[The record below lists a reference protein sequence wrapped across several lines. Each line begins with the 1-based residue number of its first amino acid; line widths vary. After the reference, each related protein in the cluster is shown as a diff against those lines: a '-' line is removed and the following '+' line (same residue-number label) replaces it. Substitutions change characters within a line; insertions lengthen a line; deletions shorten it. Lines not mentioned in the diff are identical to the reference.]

1 MARFAPQGRR
11 PTMATSRTDG
21 MRGAGTATVTG
32 RWIISAVAALCA
44 MLVALP
50 QQAAAANLVPFR
62 ATVAETFTAG
72 PCPPMPSLCVTSTG
86 SGQATHLG
94 NVREATVTVLDLA
107 SKPGPGCATD
117 GHAETR
123 ATTLFAANGDQ
134 ITLVGTGY
142 SCPTGPTTLT
152 AVDSYVVTGGTGR
165 FSGASGG
172 GTIAGTIDLANGTA
186 VDTFSGVLSEAGGH
200 DIRRL
205 GDG

>member
-1 MARFAPQGRR
+1 MARNRN
-11 PTMATSRTDG
+11 TG
-21 MRGAGTATVTG
+21 MWNEGMITVPG
-32 RWIISAVAALCA
+32 RWITVAVAALCA
-44 MLVALP
+44 VMVSVP
-50 QQAAAANLVPFR
+50 QSAAAASLIPFR

-72 PCPPMPSLCVTSTG
+72 PCSPTPSLCVTNTG

-94 NVREATVTVLDLA
+94 MVREFTVTVLDLA

-123 ATTLFAANGDQ
+123 MTTLTAANGDQ
-134 ITLVGTGY
+134 ITLAGTGY

-165 FSGASGG
+165 FSGASGS
-172 GTIAGTIDLANGTA
+172 GTVTGAIDLANGTA
-186 VDTFSGVLSEAGGH
+186 VDTFSGVLSKAGGH

>member
-1 MARFAPQGRR
+1 
-11 PTMATSRTDG
+11 MATSRNNG
-21 MRGAGTATVTG
+21 RWSEGAATVTG
-32 RWIISAVAALCA
+32 RWVALAVAVLCA
-44 MLVALP
+44 VMVAVP
-50 QQAAAANLVPFR
+50 QQAAATSLVPFR
-62 ATVAETFTAG
+62 AVVAETFTAG
-72 PCPPMPSLCVTSTG
+72 PCPPIPSLCVTSTG
-86 SGQATHLG
+86 SGQAAHLG
-94 NVREATVTVLDLA
+94 NVRESTVTVLDLA

-165 FSGASGG
+165 FSGASGS
-172 GTIAGTIDLANGTA
+172 GTITGTIDLANGTA
-186 VDTFSGVLSEAGGH
+186 VDTFSGVLSQAGGH

>member
-1 MARFAPQGRR
+1 
-11 PTMATSRTDG
+11 MATSRNKG
-21 MRGAGTATVTG
+21 VRANGTATVPG
-32 RWIISAVAALCA
+32 RWIAVAVAALCA
-44 MLVALP
+44 VLVAVP
-50 QQAAAANLVPFR
+50 QQAAASLVPFR

-72 PCPPMPSLCVTSTG
+72 PCSPTPSLCVTNTG

-94 NVREATVTVLDLA
+94 NIRESTVTVLDLA
-107 SKPGPGCATD
+107 SGPGPGCATD

-123 ATTLFAANGDQ
+123 MTTLFAANGDQ
-134 ITLVGTGY
+134 ITLAATGY

-152 AVDSYVVTGGTGR
+152 AVDTYVVTGGTGR

-172 GTIAGTIDLANGTA
+172 GTITGAIDLANGTA
-186 VDTFSGVLSEAGGH
+186 IDTFSGVLSEEGSH

>member
-1 MARFAPQGRR
+1 
-11 PTMATSRTDG
+11 MATSTN
-21 MRGAGTATVTG
+21 TG
-32 RWIISAVAALCA
+32 RWSEETAMVSGRWAILAVAVLCA
-44 MLVALP
+44 VMVALP
-50 QQAAAANLVPFR
+50 QQVSAASLVPFH

-72 PCPPMPSLCVTSTG
+72 PCAPLPSLCVTSTG

-94 NVREATVTVLDLA
+94 NVRESTVTVLDLA

-165 FSGASGG
+165 FSGASGS
-172 GTIAGTIDLANGTA
+172 GTITATIDLANGTA
-186 VDTFSGVLSEAGGH
+186 VDTFSGVLSQAGGH